1 MLERAMTIQKQLM
14 ATLSGFIFLAGCT
27 ADDPSSTPSPTD
39 GVELLIAEDLNRS
52 GEANIAG
59 KLVRDGDCLVVELG
73 DSSYV
78 AIFQEGTELTP
89 EGVKMPNGAELAI
102 GDNFEAGGEI
112 FTSRVP
118 SYAPPIPAE
127 CTNDGVVLIG
137 EV

>member
-1 MLERAMTIQKQLM
+1 M
-14 ATLSGFIFLAGCT
+14 ATLAGLIFLAGCT
-27 ADDPSSTPSPTD
+27 ADDPSSTPSQTD
-39 GVELLIAEDLNRS
+39 DVKLLIAEDVNRS
-52 GEANIAG
+52 GEANISG

-78 AIFQEGTELTP
+78 AIFQEGSELTP
-89 EGVKMPNGAELAI
+89 EGVKLPNGSELAI
-102 GDNFEAGGEI
+102 DDNFEAGGEI

-118 SYAPPIPAE
+118 SYAPHIPAE